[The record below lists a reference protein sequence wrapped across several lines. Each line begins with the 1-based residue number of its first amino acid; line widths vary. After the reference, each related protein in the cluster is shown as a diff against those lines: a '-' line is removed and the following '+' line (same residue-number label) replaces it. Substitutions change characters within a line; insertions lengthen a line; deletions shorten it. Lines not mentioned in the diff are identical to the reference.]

1 MTRNFIA
8 IAVVGTVFSIS
19 SNVSQAAP
27 IAPLSGATAA
37 ETVTQVSWHGS
48 YDRGSGRHGHHRGGG
63 FAKFGGLR
71 SIMAMMGGSGGMASM
86 MSMMGSMGG
95 GGGGGFESMLGSGGV
110 SSLAS
115 MMGGSGGMSSMMG
128 MMGGM
133 GGSGGGG
140 FSGGG
145 SSGGAGHVSE
155 SARQAC
161 TPDALRLCS
170 DAIPDVGKVKACM
183 QAKSTQLS
191 EPCRAAMG
199 GGGGTPSGDRAVAS
213 SEAGPRSANYG
224 GEQRFTSFRGDQ
236 NFGNNDYGNY
246 GGGGQGYDQSGT
258 VRSFGGGMDIGRMI
272 GMARSMGLG
281 SSGFGSRD
289 W

>member
-19 SNVSQAAP
+19 SSVSHAAP
-27 IAPLSGATAA
+27 IAPLSGAAAA

-48 YDRGSGRHGHHRGGG
+48 YDRGSGHHSHRRGGL

-71 SIMAMMGGSGGMASM
+71 SIMAMMGSSGGMGSM

-95 GGGGGFESMLGSGGV
+95 GGGGFESMLGSGGM
-110 SSLAS
+110 SSMMS
-115 MMGGSGGMSSMMG
+115 MMGGG
-128 MMGGM
+128 
-133 GGSGGGG
+133 GGGG
-140 FSGGG
+140 FAGGG
-145 SSGGAGHVSE
+145 SSGGAGHASQ

-170 DAIPDVGKVKACM
+170 DAIPDEGKVKACM
-183 QAKSTQLS
+183 QAKYTQLS
-191 EPCRAAMG
+191 QPCRTAMG
-199 GGGGTPSGDRAVAS
+199 GAGGAPSGGQAVAS
-213 SEAGPRSANYG
+213 SEATPRYTSSSS
-224 GEQRFTSFRGDQ
+224 EQRFTSFRGGQ

-246 GGGGQGYDQSGT
+246 GGGQGYDQSGT

-272 GMARSMGLG
+272 GAARSMGFG

>member
-128 MMGGM
+128 MM